1 MAVRSF
7 HSFHT
12 IADVIGEDAAL
23 QLSLAFRG
31 LRIYVLKSYNDQHPM
46 VKAIGRTAAN
56 QMAEFFGGSTI
67 DVPST
72 PGLKAEVFR
81 LADAGILTRDEIAAQ
96 LYISRRQVYR
106 WLEAREAQRRRDG
119 QFNLFAA

>member
-1 MAVRSF
+1 MAVRTF
-7 HSFHT
+7 HSFKT
-12 IADVIGEDAAL
+12 IAEVIGEDAAL

-31 LRIYVLKSYNDQHPM
+31 LRIYILKSYNDQHP
-46 VKAIGRTAAN
+46 VVRAIGRSAAD
-56 QMAEFFGGSTI
+56 QLAEYFAGSSI
-67 DVPST
+67 DIPST

-96 LYISRRQVYR
+96 LYIGRRQVYR
-106 WLEAREAQRRRDG
+106 WLESRDAQVRRDG